1 MKWQHINV
9 ITYCLM
15 NILLDLLTNLPFEHK
30 WIPKLFSLA
39 FIRECTKKEPAIRSE
54 FCHSRKESK
63 STYNM
68 EKWTLLKGS
77 LNLAQFVF
85 CLQLFQAKSRA
96 FMQWEIFS
104 MVGAKPSFISTSSL
118 MPWFHPHLPGG
129 ISKVASKS
137 THIHITWYL
146 TVYIPIA

>member
-1 MKWQHINV
+1 
-9 ITYCLM
+9 M
-15 NILLDLLTNLPFEHK
+15 NPQTFQPGIYKRMH
-30 WIPKLFSLA
+30 
-39 FIRECTKKEPAIRSE
+39 KKEPAIRSE
-54 FCHSRKESK
+54 FCHNRKESK

-77 LNLAQFVF
+77 LNLAEFLF

-118 MPWFHPHLPGG
+118 TP
-129 ISKVASKS
+129 
-137 THIHITWYL
+137 
-146 TVYIPIA
+146 